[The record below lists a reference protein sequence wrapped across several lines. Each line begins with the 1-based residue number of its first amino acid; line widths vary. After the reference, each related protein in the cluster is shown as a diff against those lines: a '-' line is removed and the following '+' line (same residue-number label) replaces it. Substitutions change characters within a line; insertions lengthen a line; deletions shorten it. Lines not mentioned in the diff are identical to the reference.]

1 MRIPI
6 IPIIIIFTVSFLTDM
21 YIWRDIRRNT
31 AHTLWARLYLGFS
44 IACWIFL
51 AIAMSLPRR
60 GENDI
65 LPVMWMLYGYL
76 TVYIPK
82 LIFTIFSMLG
92 GLPRL
97 WRGRTLRTGLYAGL
111 PLGLL
116 MCALMWWGAFS
127 GRTNINVSHV
137 DIDSAK
143 IPQSFDGYRIVQF
156 SDAHTGTW
164 GTDTTFI
171 STLVDTINSL
181 HPDIIVFTGDIVNR
195 HTNEINPFVN
205 TLSRLHAPQ
214 GIYSI
219 LGNHDYGDYM
229 DWATPQDREKNNRRL
244 LDIQKQM
251 GWTTLNNSS
260 IFLHSENDS
269 ITLIGVENWG
279 EPPFHQYG
287 DLGKAYSFSPDSTD
301 NLNDCKFKIL
311 LSHNPEHWRQEVARC
326 TNIDLTLSG
335 HTHAMQ
341 FMITIGN
348 WRWSPSQYRYEQ
360 WGGLYEQTASDGTP
374 VRIYVNIGCGEVGM
388 PFRVGATPEVTLI
401 TLHHKSK

>member
-1 MRIPI
+1 MRIPVI
-6 IPIIIIFTVSFLTDM
+6 TIIIIFTVSFLTDM

-31 AHTLWARLYLGFS
+31 ARTLWAGLYLCFS
-44 IACWIFL
+44 VACWIFL
-51 AIAMSLPRR
+51 AIAISLPRR

-82 LIFTIFSMLG
+82 IIFTIFSMLG

-97 WRGRTLRTGLYAGL
+97 WRGQTLRTGLYAGL

-116 MCALMWWGAFS
+116 VCAVMWWGAFP

-214 GIYSI
+214 GIFSI

-229 DWATPQDREKNNRRL
+229 DWATPQDREKNNHRL

-260 IFLHSENDS
+260 ISLHSGNDS

-279 EPPFHQYG
+279 EPPFRQYG

-301 NLNDCKFKIL
+301 NLNDGKFKIL
-311 LSHNPEHWRQEVARC
+311 LSHNPEHWRQEVARR